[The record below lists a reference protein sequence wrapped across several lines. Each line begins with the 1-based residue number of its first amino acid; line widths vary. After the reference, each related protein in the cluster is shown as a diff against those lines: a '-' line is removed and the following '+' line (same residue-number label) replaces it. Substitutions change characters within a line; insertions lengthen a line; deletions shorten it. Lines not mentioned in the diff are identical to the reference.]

1 MFIAFNHLKA
11 TKAGEEV
18 MIMAVCVGAAR
29 VRGSRA
35 GALMRTGSYSVIV
48 PRRKSAFSIRSRSDL
63 RSYPAMVT
71 VGIPAR
77 RRTGR

>member
-1 MFIAFNHLKA
+1 
-11 TKAGEEV
+11 
-18 MIMAVCVGAAR
+18 MAEFVVGAAR

-35 GALMRTGSYSVIV
+35 GALMRNGSYSVFV
-48 PRRKSAFSIRSRSDL
+48 PRRKSAFPMGSRSDL

-77 RRTGR
+77 RRTVR